1 MGGMMGGAGGSF
13 KKEGVSVYLWPIH
26 IAVWKK
32 SIQHWKAII
41 LQLKMNF
48 LKAKKQDPPKKIF
61 LCHLYSEDKIERK
74 YPEDTG
80 WS

>member
-1 MGGMMGGAGGSF
+1 MSGMMGGVGGSF

-32 SIQHWKAII
+32 SIQHCKAII
-41 LQLKMNF
+41 LQIKMNF
-48 LKAKKQDPPKKIF
+48 FKAKKQAPPQKKF
-61 LCHLYSEDKIERK
+61 FFCHLYSEDNIERK

-80 WS
+80 